1 MDGPRRANREDMS
14 PAAETVHTPMRTL
27 YIDMNSFFASVEQQL
42 APELRGWP
50 VGILALGERHDPPHR
65 DRRLPGALVAA
76 SYEAKAFGVKTGT
89 LAREAVRLC
98 PEIVLLPSRHR
109 LYVRFNTAIAGVI
122 DRIAE
127 LERIR
132 SVDEFQ
138 VALGGETAILPRS
151 LALAREIKAA
161 IAAEVG
167 SELRLSAGIGPNP
180 LLAKIAG
187 KLQKPDGLSWL
198 APENMPA
205 RVAHLGLDDLPGIA
219 RGILSRLLAA
229 GVSDIPA
236 LYGLDPRHARMIWRS
251 VEGERFVRSLQGLV
265 ADGDSANPPTQRSGF
280 GNGKVLS
287 PERRRPDQARLVLRW
302 LTERAAAR
310 LRRAGYC
317 AAEVSLTAFILP
329 EEAGRF
335 RSWGRSSEGVRWW
348 RTRRLHPSQE
358 TAVFLAEIE
367 VLWCELVEVAR
378 PPLLLSVGVHLAGL
392 VLLSERTG
400 DLFLQV
406 APGERTSG
414 ERLSRTIDAL
424 NRRFGDQAVTY
435 GINAPHPGFYD
446 RG

>member
-1 MDGPRRANREDMS
+1 MDGPRCARRTDGPPPENVR
-14 PAAETVHTPMRTL
+14 TPMRTL
-27 YIDMNSFFASVEQQL
+27 YIDMNSFFASVEQQI
-42 APELRGWP
+42 APELRGRP
-50 VGILALGERHDPPHR
+50 VGILAIGERRDPPHR

-76 SYEAKAFGVKTGT
+76 SYEAKAFGVRTGT
-89 LAREAVRLC
+89 LARDAVVMC
-98 PEIVLLPSRHR
+98 PAIVLLPSRHR
-109 LYVRFNTAIAGVI
+109 LYVRVNTAIAAVI

-138 VALGGETAILPRS
+138 VALGGETAVLQKS
-151 LALAREIKAA
+151 LALAREIKAT

-205 RVAHLGLDDLPGIA
+205 RVAHLALNDLPGIA
-219 RGILSRLLAA
+219 RGILTRLRAA
-229 GVSDIPA
+229 GVDDIPA
-236 LYGLDPRHARMIWRS
+236 LHALDPRHARAIWRS
-251 VEGERFVRSLQGLV
+251 VEGERFVRCLQGLV
-265 ADGDSANPPTQRSGF
+265 ANGDSANPPTQRNGF

-317 AAEVSLTAFILP
+317 AAEVSLNAFVLSP
-329 EEAGRF
+329 DDDRLRA
-335 RSWGRSSEGVRWW
+335 WGRSSEGMRWW

-358 TAVFLAEIE
+358 TAVFLGAVDI
-367 VLWCELVEVAR
+367 LWAELVATTQPR
-378 PPLLLSVGVHLAGL
+378 LLLSVGVHLADL
-392 VLLSERTG
+392 VLLAERNG
-400 DLFLQV
+400 DLLLPT
-406 APGERTSG
+406 APGERTRG
-414 ERLSRTIDAL
+414 ERLARAIDDL
-424 NRRFGDQAVTY
+424 NRRFGDRTVTY
-435 GINAPHPGFYD
+435 GVSAPHPGFYD